1 MMKKYLGV
9 LTLVLSVCFTACDKD
24 DDQNGGV
31 SSVLGC
37 TDDTAFNYDANAT
50 EDDGSCIAVI
60 EGCMDESAFNY
71 DANANTDDGNCDYS
85 SASLLDGQWNIS
97 LLEYSPDISA
107 VDVSTLPQEIAD
119 IWFLLAGVLEFSGA
133 LDGEAVDAGG
143 IELSYEDYSYMQILA
158 FSTEA
163 TQISIPFGDTYD
175 IPSIPIDI
183 DSEGTWTLENNDSEL
198 IFTDSETGLQQV
210 CEIQGDISSNYI
222 LLNVSIEFPIDFPG
236 FESFNIPVNLVMH
249 LEPY

>member
-1 MMKKYLGV
+1 MKKYLGV
-9 LTLVLSVCFTACDKD
+9 LILVLSVCFTACDKD
-24 DDQNGGV
+24 DDQNGV
-31 SSVLGC
+31 SIVQGC
-37 TDDTAFNYDANAT
+37 TDETAFNYDSNAT

-60 EGCMDESAFNY
+60 EGCTDELAYNY
-71 DANANTDDGNCDYS
+71 NANANTDDGNCDYS

-119 IWFLLAGVLEFSGA
+119 IWVIISVLLETSGA

-163 TQISIPFGDTYD
+163 TQISIPFGDTFD
-175 IPSIPIDI
+175 IPSIPIEI
-183 DSEGTWTLENNDSEL
+183 NSEGTWTLVNNDSEL
-198 IFTDSETGLQQV
+198 IFIDSDIGFQQV
-210 CEIQGDISSNYI
+210 CEIQGNISSNYI
-222 LLNVSIEFPIDFPG
+222 LLNVNIELPIDFPG

>member
-1 MMKKYLGV
+1 MKKYLGV
-9 LTLVLSVCFTACDKD
+9 LTLVLSVCFISCDKD
-24 DDQNGGV
+24 DDQNGA
-31 SSVLGC
+31 SSVPGC
-37 TDDTAFNYDANAT
+37 TDETAFNYDPNAT

-60 EGCMDESAFNY
+60 QGCTDESAYNY
-71 DANANTDDGNCDYS
+71 DVNANTDDGSCDYS

-97 LLEYSPDISA
+97 LLEYSPDVSA

-119 IWFLLAGVLEFSGA
+119 IWVVISVLLETSGA

-183 DSEGTWTLENNDSEL
+183 NSEGTWTLENNDSEL
-198 IFTDSETGLQQV
+198 IFTDSDTGVQQV
-210 CEIQGDISSNYI
+210 CEIQGNITSNYI
-222 LLNVSIEFPIDFPG
+222 LLNVNLDFPIGLPG
-236 FESFNIPVNLVMH
+236 LDSFNIPVNLVMH

>member
-1 MMKKYLGV
+1 MKKYLGV
-9 LTLVLSVCFTACDKD
+9 LTLLLCVCFTSCDKD
-24 DDQNGGV
+24 DDQNV
-31 SSVLGC
+31 ASSLPGC
-37 TDDTAFNYDANAT
+37 TDETAFNYDPNAT

-60 EGCMDESAFNY
+60 QGCIDESAYNY
-71 DANANTDDGNCDYS
+71 DANANTDDGSCDYS

-97 LLEYSPDISA
+97 LLEYSPDVSA

-119 IWFLLAGVLEFSGA
+119 IWVIISVLLETSGA

-183 DSEGTWTLENNDSEL
+183 NSEGIWTLENNESEL
-198 IFTDSETGLQQV
+198 IFTDSDTGVQQV
-210 CEIQGDISSNYI
+210 CEIQGNITSNYI
-222 LLNVSIEFPIDFPG
+222 LLNVNLDFPIGLPG
-236 FESFNIPVNLVMH
+236 LDSFNIPVNLVMH

>member
-1 MMKKYLGV
+1 MKKYLGV
-9 LTLVLSVCFTACDKD
+9 LTLVLSVFFSACDKD
-24 DDQNGGV
+24 DDQNGV
-31 SSVLGC
+31 SSVQGC
-37 TDDTAFNYDANAT
+37 TDETAFNYDPNAT
-50 EDDGSCIAVI
+50 EDDGSCVAVI
-60 EGCMDESAFNY
+60 EGCTDELAYNY

-119 IWFLLAGVLEFSGA
+119 LWVIISVLLETSGA

-163 TQISIPFGDTYD
+163 SQISIPFGDSYD

-183 DSEGTWTLENNDSEL
+183 NSEGTWTLENNDSEL
-198 IFTDSETGLQQV
+198 IFTDSDIGFQQV
-210 CEIQGDISSNYI
+210 CEIQGNISSNYI
-222 LLNVSIEFPIDFPG
+222 LLNVNIELPIDFPG

>member
-1 MMKKYLGV
+1 MKKYLGV
-9 LTLVLSVCFTACDKD
+9 LTLLLCVCFTSCDKD
-24 DDQNGGV
+24 DDQNV
-31 SSVLGC
+31 ASSLPGC
-37 TDDTAFNYDANAT
+37 TDETAFNYDPNAT

-60 EGCMDESAFNY
+60 QGCIDESAYNY
-71 DANANTDDGNCDYS
+71 DANANTDDGSCDYS

-97 LLEYSPDISA
+97 LLEYSPDVSA

-119 IWFLLAGVLEFSGA
+119 IWVIISVLLETSGA

-183 DSEGTWTLENNDSEL
+183 NSEGIWTLENNESEL
-198 IFTDSETGLQQV
+198 IFTDSDTGVQQV
-210 CEIQGDISSNYI
+210 CEIQGNITSSYI
-222 LLNVSIEFPIDFPG
+222 LLNVNLDFPIGLPG
-236 FESFNIPVNLVMH
+236 LDSFNIPVNLVMH